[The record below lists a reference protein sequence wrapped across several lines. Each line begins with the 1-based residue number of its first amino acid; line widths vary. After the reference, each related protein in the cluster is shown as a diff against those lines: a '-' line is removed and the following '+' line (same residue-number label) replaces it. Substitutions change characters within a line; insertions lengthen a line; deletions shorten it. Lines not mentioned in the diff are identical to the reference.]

1 MDGYMNGHMNGRM
14 NGLENSVMSDMSDM
28 SDKSDTSDT
37 SSNIL
42 LSMHPHF
49 DTCQS
54 DYEDI
59 HLQKD
64 VTVINVIGFFVYFI
78 LFVIIIPFFIF
89 RYGSTEVL
97 LVYFANIDNI
107 ATVISFKNGPFD
119 IGIFRYL
126 YLDNRPLLGFINQS
140 IINYIVLIA
149 ISYIITSRAVKSGN
163 IHNGVAA
170 ISIILLITYLLPSR
184 FISTLMHAFYNTF
197 TRDLDISRYRVVR
210 YITYIFGFI
219 VALILIM
226 FEAFLVKIF
235 SKHISRF
242 LETMLSKILKL

>member
-1 MDGYMNGHMNGRM
+1 MDGYMNGHMNG
-14 NGLENSVMSDMSDM
+14 LENSVMSDT
-28 SDKSDTSDT
+28 SDTSDT

-42 LSMHPHF
+42 LSMYPHF

-54 DYEDI
+54 DYKDL

-89 RYGSTEVL
+89 RYASSEVL

-107 ATVISFKNGPFD
+107 ATVLSFKNGPLD
-119 IGIFRYL
+119 IGMFRYL
-126 YLDNRPLLGFINQS
+126 YLDNRPLLGFINQN

-149 ISYIITSRAVKSGN
+149 VSYIITSRAVKSGN
-163 IHNGVAA
+163 IHNGVAT

-184 FISTLMHAFYNTF
+184 LISTLMHVFYNTF
-197 TRDLDISRYRVVR
+197 TRDLDISHRMTVR
-210 YITYIFGFI
+210 YVTYLFGAI
-219 VALILIM
+219 VAIGLIL
-226 FEAFLVKIF
+226 FETFLIKNY
-235 SKHISRF
+235 SKYISQF
-242 LETMLSKILKL
+242 LETTLSKILKL

>member
-1 MDGYMNGHMNGRM
+1 MDGYMNSFTNGFTNGH
-14 NGLENSVMSDMSDM
+14 ETSDMSH
-28 SDKSDTSDT
+28 TST
-37 SSNIL
+37 NVL

-49 DTCQS
+49 DTYQS
-54 DYEDI
+54 DYKDI

-89 RYGSTEVL
+89 RHGSTEVL

-107 ATVISFKNGPFD
+107 ATVLSFKNGPFD
-119 IGIFRYL
+119 IGMFRYL
-126 YLDNRPLLGFINQS
+126 YLDNRPLLGFINQN

-149 ISYIITSRAVKSGN
+149 VSYIITTRAVKSGN
-163 IHNGVAA
+163 IHNGVAS
-170 ISIILLITYLLPSR
+170 ISIILLITYLFPSR
-184 FISTLMHAFYNTF
+184 IISTLMHAFYNTF
-197 TRDLDISRYRVVR
+197 TRDLDKSHRMTVR
-210 YITYIFGFI
+210 YVTYLFGFI

-226 FEAFLVKIF
+226 FEAFLVKKF
-235 SKHISRF
+235 SKHISGF

>member
-1 MDGYMNGHMNGRM
+1 
-14 NGLENSVMSDMSDM
+14 MSDI
-28 SDKSDTSDT
+28 
-37 SSNIL
+37 SNNVL

-89 RYGSTEVL
+89 RHGSTEVL

-107 ATVISFKNGPFD
+107 ATVLSFKNGPFD
-119 IGIFRYL
+119 IGMFRYL
-126 YLDNRPLLGFINQS
+126 YLDNRPLLGFINQN

-149 ISYIITSRAVKSGN
+149 ISYIITTRAVKSGN
-163 IHNGVAA
+163 IHNGVAT
-170 ISIILLITYLLPSR
+170 ISIILLITYLFPSR
-184 FISTLMHAFYNTF
+184 IISTLMYAFYNTF
-197 TRDLDISRYRVVR
+197 TRDLDISHGMTIRYV
-210 YITYIFGFI
+210 TYLFGFI
-219 VALILIM
+219 VATALIL
-226 FEAFLVKIF
+226 FETFLIKNY
-235 SKHISRF
+235 SKHISQF
-242 LETMLSKILKL
+242 LETTLSKILKL

>member
-1 MDGYMNGHMNGRM
+1 MDGYMNSFTNGFTNGHETSEM
-14 NGLENSVMSDMSDM
+14 
-28 SDKSDTSDT
+28 SDTST
-37 SSNIL
+37 NVL

-89 RYGSTEVL
+89 RHGSTEVL

-107 ATVISFKNGPFD
+107 ATVLSFKNGPFD
-119 IGIFRYL
+119 LGMFRYL
-126 YLDNRPLLGFINQS
+126 YLDNRPLLGFINQN

-149 ISYIITSRAVKSGN
+149 ISYIITTRAVKSGN
-163 IHNGVAA
+163 IHNGVAT
-170 ISIILLITYLLPSR
+170 ISIILLITYLFPSR
-184 FISTLMHAFYNTF
+184 IISTLMYAFYNTF
-197 TRDLDISRYRVVR
+197 TRDLDISHRMTVR
-210 YITYIFGFI
+210 YVTYLFGFI

-226 FEAFLVKIF
+226 FEAFLVKNF
-235 SKHISRF
+235 SKHISGF

>member
-1 MDGYMNGHMNGRM
+1 MNGYMNGHM

-28 SDKSDTSDT
+28 SDTSNTSDTSDT

-64 VTVINVIGFFVYFI
+64 LTVINVIGFFVYFI

-89 RYGSTEVL
+89 RYCSTEVL

-170 ISIILLITYLLPSR
+170 ISIILLTTYLLPSR

-219 VALILIM
+219 VAFILIM

>member
-1 MDGYMNGHMNGRM
+1 MDGYI
-14 NGLENSVMSDMSDM
+14 EFASDSSVMSDI
-28 SDKSDTSDT
+28 
-37 SSNIL
+37 SNNVL

-107 ATVISFKNGPFD
+107 ATVLSFKNGPFD
-119 IGIFRYL
+119 LGMFRYL
-126 YLDNRPLLGFINQS
+126 YLDDRPLLGFINQN

-149 ISYIITSRAVKSGN
+149 VSYIITTRAVKSGN
-163 IHNGVAA
+163 IHNGVAT

-184 FISTLMHAFYNTF
+184 FISILMHAFYNTF
-197 TRDLDISRYRVVR
+197 TRDLDISHRMTIRYV
-210 YITYIFGFI
+210 TYLFGFI
-219 VALILIM
+219 VATALIL
-226 FEAFLVKIF
+226 FETFLIKNY
-235 SKHISRF
+235 SKHISQF
-242 LETMLSKILKL
+242 LETTLSKILKL